1 MELKQEQITI
11 GDLRPLTIICLS
23 NSQSSDDQFIQKG
36 EYKEILEVGCYHN
49 LQKPAAD

>member
-11 GDLRPLTIICLS
+11 G
-23 NSQSSDDQFIQKG
+23 DDQFIQKG